1 VLNELSRRRLLLT
14 ADRIVCDRG
23 YYSYNNYAVCVL
35 DFKVIPIIFPKKGFE
50 PKKMLRRMNYPLR
63 IFSQHDYRKTQK
75 VYDRLVRT
83 LLRTL
88 ERWEDFMGIRSLIED
103 LFKLAKESFSLRK
116 LHRYSRVSVQKIV
129 AVSVLLVGATVSAG
143 VNKKTKIQ
151 KVAEW

>member
-1 VLNELSRRRLLLT
+1 MRL
-14 ADRIVCDRG
+14 RIVAEFLLAHSCSTR
-23 YYSYNNYAVCVL
+23 
-35 DFKVIPIIFPKKGFE
+35 
-50 PKKMLRRMNYPLR
+50 LRRMNYPLR